1 MNLPLVPLFTNLQH
15 SAWFP
20 APQGCRSAPEVSL
33 TRRSYPSTESH
44 SPRLGP
50 REQYFCTNPSSD
62 SDARPGLETTV
73 EKHQPLW
80 PALGPIKKG
89 LSFLNS
95 QLLAFGPLPDLPGSP
110 NTGLLRIIFFPCTLS
125 GCSINSTQQWICW
138 NVHPSLVLNNTP
150 SH

>member
-1 MNLPLVPLFTNLQH
+1 MLNLPLVPHFTNLQH
-15 SAWFP
+15 TAWFP

-33 TRRSYPSTESH
+33 TQRSYPSTESH

-62 SDARPGLETTV
+62 SDAQPGLETTV

-95 QLLAFGPLPDLPGSP
+95 QLLALAHSLTYLALPTPGFSGSFFSHAPYLAAALTPLS
-110 NTGLLRIIFFPCTLS
+110 S
-125 GCSINSTQQWICW
+125 GFAGMSIPAWF
-138 NVHPSLVLNNTP
+138 
-150 SH
+150 